1 MAAPGKPRHRGRG
14 PEGGGKV
21 NIVFSQAKEVGEGTT
36 GCTGKSI
43 SGGGKSKYKVSDSKT
58 TTEAQTDRQPQKHT
72 QSHPQRDTPGEQGG
86 LANAWTPTHSLSHG
100 YGQLS
105 QGQTE
110 RTSTNPLPYWG
121 HDNPSF
127 HCGEEVDANAGAS
140 VLVDR
145 SCSLQPPPQPHQG
158 SLECEGVMGELVLT
172 LEPSEGHQRVRGRGL
187 GRRLGPGPASDAAHP

>member
-1 MAAPGKPRHRGRG
+1 MQGRAFQA
-14 PEGGGKV
+14 EGRANAK
-21 NIVFSQAKEVGEGTT
+21 SQTL
-36 GCTGKSI
+36 
-43 SGGGKSKYKVSDSKT
+43 KT

-72 QSHPQRDTPGEQGG
+72 HSHPQRDTPGEQGG

-127 HCGEEVDANAGAS
+127 HCGEEADANAGAS
-140 VLVDR
+140 ALVDR
-145 SCSLQPPPQPHQG
+145 SFSLQPPPQPHQG
-158 SLECEGVMGELVLT
+158 SLECEGGYGRAGLNTGTFRGTPEGQRERPGEAIRSR
-172 LEPSEGHQRVRGRGL
+172 PR
-187 GRRLGPGPASDAAHP
+187 P